1 MVMLYSSSMADKS
14 MHVLPM
20 QMLWGSMGLAL
31 GLVAARV
38 DYRLWKKQ
46 IWLVLTVT
54 GVLLVLVFVPHVG
67 ARINGARRWIR
78 MGGTGIRFEPSEA
91 AKIALITAVAW
102 YGDRYQRHLGTFWRG
117 LFFPGLLVAVIL
129 GLIFIEP
136 DRGTTIL
143 LALVAGAMLFVAG
156 AHWKF
161 MVPLL
166 LAGVLAGAFSL
177 RHDSM
182 RSGRIDAWLHPE
194 AHKMD
199 VGYQT
204 YQGVLGLGAGGWT
217 GVGLGNSRQKY
228 GFLPEQTTDFIL
240 PIIGEELGAAATLS
254 VVLAFVLVVVCGA
267 YISSR
272 AGDTFGVVL
281 GFGITC
287 LIGLQALINIA
298 VVTDTVPNKGM
309 PLPFISKGGSDLM
322 IMLIGVGLL
331 LGIAR
336 RVRVD
341 ESTPAPALDPDAA
354 SSPV

>member
-1 MVMLYSSSMADKS
+1 
-14 MHVLPM
+14 
-20 QMLWGSMGLAL
+20 
-31 GLVAARV
+31 
-38 DYRLWKKQ
+38 
-46 IWLVLTVT
+46 
-54 GVLLVLVFVPHVG
+54 
-67 ARINGARRWIR
+67 
-78 MGGTGIRFEPSEA
+78 
-91 AKIALITAVAW
+91 
-102 YGDRYQRHLGTFWRG
+102 
-117 LFFPGLLVAVIL
+117 
-129 GLIFIEP
+129 
-136 DRGTTIL
+136 
-143 LALVAGAMLFVAG
+143 
-156 AHWKF
+156 
-161 MVPLL
+161 
-166 LAGVLAGAFSL
+166 
-177 RHDSM
+177 
-182 RSGRIDAWLHPE
+182 
-194 AHKMD
+194 MD

-281 GFGITC
+281 GFGITF
-287 LIGLQALINIA
+287 LIGLQAFINIA